1 MDNLQLDY
9 TDVDEIFREKLK
21 IQNIVRS
28 VSSIFENDRY
38 FSRINYNPYF
48 QRNYVWDDE
57 KATYFIES
65 ILLGTE
71 IPPLVF
77 FQTRTDNEVID
88 GRQRFETIDRFLSDK
103 LTLKGKGLHV
113 LKHLDGKKF
122 SQLDDEIRQS
132 FTDTRI
138 RILQYEV
145 VNEPRLDDQKED
157 KIKKEIFRRYNSGIT
172 PLQKYDIE
180 RAIFIDDP
188 LTIELIKKLESDDVL
203 FSYLCSIILPKSKKT
218 SNKRD
223 KVNVLS
229 TIIRELMSME
239 YLTIYEYAKSSKT
252 DLVRKTYFDN
262 ISENDKNKEL
272 NKFLSNI
279 NILKKFSEFI
289 RKNDI
294 EVNSKQLFFEVLY
307 WIVNIITL
315 NGRDINEDDIKNIMF
330 LIRNDKSNDVWNK
343 INNNAMRIYTDLFEP
358 TGSHYY
364 GAIMNRYIFIN
375 NIFSSYYNI
384 DISTYI
390 KQKCENDKEITEKEE
405 FYKNRINKPLPET
418 LTIVDIVR
426 DISKSR
432 FLIRPNYQRSE
443 VKNISKSSYLMESIL
458 LGIKIPPLFIYKRS
472 SGVKEVVDGQQRLLT
487 ILGFLGKYYIDEN
500 SNRQY
505 SIKNKFKL
513 SQLKIMKELKG
524 NTIDDLSE
532 ELKNRI
538 LDFDMDIIEIDEQT
552 NPDFSPI
559 DLFLR
564 LNTKPYPIKDNTFE
578 MWNGYLDKKITTQV
592 KYLANEYQISVFRA
606 KDSRMKLEELITS
619 LAYID
624 YKMSVGSAINT
635 ILNIYSRNKRVC
647 ARLTNKS
654 QMTKQLY
661 EISMNST
668 NEFLNS
674 LDNVQVFAEKI
685 LLLIENDNEKFKE
698 LVNHSRKG
706 TKFKTDQNF
715 YYLWLFLRK
724 IDINQIKSNR
734 FSVFNFIKSRFE
746 IIQSFQ
752 EKIDLENISKL
763 FDFSLQF

>member
-21 IQNIVRS
+21 IQNIVKS
-28 VSSIFENDRY
+28 VSSIFENERY

-88 GRQRFETIDRFLSDK
+88 GRQRFETIDRFLNDK

-122 SQLDDEIRQS
+122 SQLDDAIRRS

-145 VNEPRLDDQKED
+145 VNEPRLDEQKED

-188 LTIELIKKLESDDVL
+188 LTIELIKILKSDDAL

-223 KVNVLS
+223 KVNVLL

-272 NKFLSNI
+272 NKFLCNI
-279 NILKKFSEFI
+279 NILKKFTEFI

-315 NGRDINEDDIKNIMF
+315 NGRDINEDDIKNIMS
-330 LIRNDKSNDVWNK
+330 LICNDKSDDAWNK

-364 GAIMNRYIFIN
+364 GAIMNRYIYLN
-375 NIFSSYYNI
+375 NIFSKYYNV

-390 KQKCENDKEITEKEE
+390 KQKSENDKEITEKEE
-405 FYKNRINKPLPET
+405 FYKYRINKPLPET

-432 FLIRPNYQRSE
+432 FLIRPNYQQSE

-472 SGVKEVVDGQQRLLT
+472 AGIKEVVDGQQRLLT
-487 ILGFLGKYYIDEN
+487 ILGFLGKDYIDEN
-500 SNRQY
+500 CDRQY

-532 ELKNRI
+532 ELQNRI

-592 KYLANEYQISVFRA
+592 KYLANKYQIRVFRA

-624 YKMSVGSAINT
+624 YKMSVGSTINT

-661 EISMNST
+661 EISLNST
-668 NEFLNS
+668 DEFLNS
-674 LDNVQVFAEKI
+674 LENVQVFAEKI
-685 LLLIENDNEKFKE
+685 LLLTENDNEKFKE

-715 YYLWLFLRK
+715 YYLWLLLRE
-724 IDINQIKSNR
+724 IDINQIKDNK
-734 FSVFNFIKSRFE
+734 FSVFNLIKSRFK

-752 EKIDLENISKL
+752 EKIDSENISKL
-763 FDFSLQF
+763 FDFSL

>member
-1 MDNLQLDY
+1 M
-9 TDVDEIFREKLK
+9 
-21 IQNIVRS
+21 S
-28 VSSIFENDRY
+28 
-38 FSRINYNPYF
+38 
-48 QRNYVWDDE
+48 
-57 KATYFIES
+57 
-65 ILLGTE
+65 
-71 IPPLVF
+71 
-77 FQTRTDNEVID
+77 
-88 GRQRFETIDRFLSDK
+88 
-103 LTLKGKGLHV
+103 
-113 LKHLDGKKF
+113 
-122 SQLDDEIRQS
+122 
-132 FTDTRI
+132 
-138 RILQYEV
+138 
-145 VNEPRLDDQKED
+145 EP
-157 KIKKEIFRRYNSGIT
+157 
-172 PLQKYDIE
+172 
-180 RAIFIDDP
+180 A
-188 LTIELIKKLESDDVL
+188 
-203 FSYLCSIILPKSKKT
+203 
-218 SNKRD
+218 
-223 KVNVLS
+223 
-229 TIIRELMSME
+229 
-239 YLTIYEYAKSSKT
+239 
-252 DLVRKTYFDN
+252 
-262 ISENDKNKEL
+262 
-272 NKFLSNI
+272 
-279 NILKKFSEFI
+279 
-289 RKNDI
+289 
-294 EVNSKQLFFEVLY
+294 
-307 WIVNIITL
+307 
-315 NGRDINEDDIKNIMF
+315 
-330 LIRNDKSNDVWNK
+330 
-343 INNNAMRIYTDLFEP
+343 
-358 TGSHYY
+358 GSHYY

-668 NEFLNS
+668 DEFLNS

>member
-38 FSRINYNPYF
+38 FSKINYTPYF

-88 GRQRFETIDRFLSDK
+88 GRQRFETIDRFLNDK

-229 TIIRELMSME
+229 AIIRELMSME

-289 RKNDI
+289 RKNDV

-330 LIRNDKSNDVWNK
+330 LICNDKSNDAWNK
-343 INNNAMRIYTDLFEP
+343 INNNAMHIYTDLFEP

-364 GAIMNRYIFIN
+364 GAIMNRYIYLN
-375 NIFSSYYNI
+375 NIFSKYYNV

-390 KQKCENDKEITEKEE
+390 KQKSENDKEITEKEE
-405 FYKNRINKPLPET
+405 FYKYRINKPLPET

-458 LGIKIPPLFIYKRS
+458 LGIKIPPLFIYKRNT
-472 SGVKEVVDGQQRLLT
+472 GIKEVVDGQQRLLT
-487 ILGFLGKYYIDEN
+487 ILGFLGKDYIDEN
-500 SNRQY
+500 SDRQY

-524 NTIDDLSE
+524 DTIDDLSE
-532 ELKNRI
+532 ELQNRI

-592 KYLANEYQISVFRA
+592 KYLANEYQIRVFRA

-624 YKMSVGSAINT
+624 YKMSVGSTINT
-635 ILNIYSRNKRVC
+635 ILNIYSRNKMSIP
-647 ARLTNKS
+647 L
-654 QMTKQLY
+654 M
-661 EISMNST
+661 EDH
-668 NEFLNS
+668 S
-674 LDNVQVFAEKI
+674 L
-685 LLLIENDNEKFKE
+685 
-698 LVNHSRKG
+698 R
-706 TKFKTDQNF
+706 
-715 YYLWLFLRK
+715 
-724 IDINQIKSNR
+724 
-734 FSVFNFIKSRFE
+734 
-746 IIQSFQ
+746 
-752 EKIDLENISKL
+752 
-763 FDFSLQF
+763 

>member
-38 FSRINYNPYF
+38 FSRINYTPYF

-279 NILKKFSEFI
+279 DILKKFSEFI

-330 LIRNDKSNDVWNK
+330 LICNDKSNDAWNK
-343 INNNAMRIYTDLFEP
+343 INNNAMRIYTDLFES

-375 NIFSSYYNI
+375 NVFSSYYNI

-500 SNRQY
+500 NNRQY

-532 ELKNRI
+532 ELKSRI

-592 KYLANEYQISVFRA
+592 KYLANEYQIIVFRA
-606 KDSRMKLEELITS
+606 KDSRMKLEEFITS

-624 YKMSVGSAINT
+624 YKMSVGSTINT

-654 QMTKQLY
+654 KMTKQLY
-661 EISMNST
+661 EISLNST
-668 NEFLNS
+668 DEFLNS
-674 LDNVQVFAEKI
+674 LENVRVFAEKI
-685 LLLIENDNEKFKE
+685 LLLTENDNEKFKE

-715 YYLWLFLRK
+715 YYLWLFLRE
-724 IDINQIKSNR
+724 IDINQIKDNR
-734 FSVFNFIKSRFE
+734 FSVFNLIKSRFE

-752 EKIDLENISKL
+752 EKIDSENISKL
-763 FDFSLQF
+763 FDFSL

>member
-122 SQLDDEIRQS
+122 SQLDDEVRQS

>member
-647 ARLTNKS
+647 ARLTN
-654 QMTKQLY
+654 
-661 EISMNST
+661 
-668 NEFLNS
+668 
-674 LDNVQVFAEKI
+674 
-685 LLLIENDNEKFKE
+685 
-698 LVNHSRKG
+698 
-706 TKFKTDQNF
+706 
-715 YYLWLFLRK
+715 
-724 IDINQIKSNR
+724 
-734 FSVFNFIKSRFE
+734 
-746 IIQSFQ
+746 
-752 EKIDLENISKL
+752 
-763 FDFSLQF
+763 